1 MDGLGLLTKKG
12 IEGVYLYWD
21 VDRCSIADSENQLD
35 AASERIQNSPHHNME
50 PT

>member
-1 MDGLGLLTKKG
+1 MDLMHLRITGD
-12 IEGVYLYWD
+12 LYQ
-21 VDRCSIADSENQLD
+21 CADSENQLD